1 MAAKRNPTTPKKDPI
16 IGKISDFISR
26 YVTLPASELLI
37 CSHYVLHTHQFS
49 ERCQQPV
56 ITPYLYVY
64 SAEKRSGKSRLGID
78 VMGVLCRNFQGVNNV
93 TTATLFRLAATRCT
107 LAIDEVDMLFG
118 GGKANDDL
126 VGTMNTGY
134 RMGGYVPRY
143 DSKAGEVVHFSTF
156 APKIFVGIDNG
167 MMKDTTRD
175 RCIPIHMHRQT
186 SEEATKVQPFYSY
199 RNEEEV
205 AALNAEMY
213 DWSLEHTVGMRDYDP
228 EPIPSIADND
238 RQVEVSV
245 PLLQVARVTGY
256 EKELREAIA
265 DVFEKNAQPEN
276 SAETDMLLLIQ
287 ELFDELGQER
297 VTSEAVLAKLQ
308 EDQRFRGLNGK
319 GLSHKLGAYGI
330 ASKTIRFA
338 SGPKR
343 GFERKMFLDA
353 WERYL

>member
-1 MAAKRNPTTPKKDPI
+1 MSTPKRTTQKD
-16 IGKISDFISR
+16 KLVQKLSAFISR

-37 CSHYVLHTHQFS
+37 CAHYVLHTHQFS

-56 ITPYLYVY
+56 ITPYLYVF
-64 SAEKRSGKSRLGID
+64 SAEKRSGKSRLGIE

-93 TTATLFRLAATRCT
+93 TTATLFRLASTRCT

-134 RMGGYVPRY
+134 RVGGYVPRY
-143 DSKAGEVVHFSTF
+143 DSKQGEVVHFSTF
-156 APKIFVGIDNG
+156 SPKIFVGIDNG

-186 SEEATKVQPFYSY
+186 EDERSKTQPFYSY
-199 RNEEEV
+199 RIEDEV
-205 AALNAEMY
+205 VALNAEMHE
-213 DWSLEHTVGMRDYDP
+213 WSLAHTVGMRDYDP
-228 EPIPSIADND
+228 EPIAAIADND

-245 PLLQVARVTGY
+245 PLLQVARATGY
-256 EKELREAIA
+256 EKEMREAIA
-265 DVFEKNAQPEN
+265 DVFAKNMQPEN
-276 SAETDMLLLIQ
+276 SAETDMLLMIQ

-297 VTSEAVLAKLQ
+297 VTSEAILMKLN
-308 EDQRFRGLNGK
+308 EDQRFRGLNGL
-319 GLSHKLGAYGI
+319 GLKHKLGAYGI
-330 ASKTIRFA
+330 SSKTIRFP